1 MALGLRPGDE
11 VIVPA
16 MTFVATFEA
25 VSQAGGVPVPVDV
38 STADYCIDVDAMS
51 ATIGP
56 RTRAVIPVHLYG
68 RVADMTAINAVA
80 EPHDLIVV
88 EDACQA
94 HGGRRGAVGAG
105 RGGVAAAF
113 SFYPGKNLG
122 AIGDAGALVTD
133 NAELADQVRA
143 LREHGQRRKYE
154 HDLVGWTSRLDTV
167 QAAVLLRKLPHLD
180 RWNEQRR
187 TIADLYLEG
196 LEGVGDLVL
205 PDGGDRGQVWHL
217 FVVRTREPGALATH
231 LAERSI
237 GSGRHYPE
245 PPHLSK
251 AYAHLGLTEGSFP
264 VAEKLAQSGLS
275 LPIFPG
281 MTVAQV
287 EYVVET
293 VRAWFSGG

>member
-1 MALGLRPGDE
+1 
-11 VIVPA
+11 
-16 MTFVATFEA
+16 
-25 VSQAGGVPVPVDV
+25 
-38 STADYCIDVDAMS
+38 MS

-80 EPHDLIVV
+80 EPHDLLVV

-94 HGGRRGAVGAG
+94 HGGRRGAVRA
-105 RGGVAAAF
+105 RGEVESPPRSASTRART
-113 SFYPGKNLG
+113 SG

-133 NAELADQVRA
+133 DAELADQVRA

-205 PDGGDRGQVWHL
+205 PGW
-217 FVVRTREPGALATH
+217 
-231 LAERSI
+231 
-237 GSGRHYPE
+237 GRPR
-245 PPHLSK
+245 
-251 AYAHLGLTEGSFP
+251 
-264 VAEKLAQSGLS
+264 SGLA
-275 LPIFPG
+275 P
-281 MTVAQV
+281 
-287 EYVVET
+287 
-293 VRAWFSGG
+293 VRRPYP